1 VFKEL
6 IAVMDIS
13 RSPTLQAL
21 LRIVMALILGAGLAQ
36 QNMAQEALVE

>member
-1 VFKEL
+1 VFKGL

-21 LRIVMALILGAGLAQ
+21 LRIAMALIPGAELAQ
-36 QNMAQEALVE
+36 QNMAQEALVK